1 MKLAMTLLLRDE
13 ADIVEAHIVYH
24 LKAGVDVVIATDHRS
39 SDGTTEILES
49 YARRGYV
56 HLIRR
61 EDERIRQ
68 SEWVTHM
75 ARLAATE
82 LGADWVINSDA
93 DEFWWPREASLK
105 EVLAAVPE
113 GYGVVNA
120 VSRPFVP
127 RPGSDWFAERMTA
140 RLALAAPLNDPA
152 TPYRHVAKVAHRGDP
167 RVVVQ
172 QGNHRVSGLS
182 DRELTGWSPLE
193 VLHFPLRT
201 SEQSAWKHQNTW
213 TAWALNLR
221 GDIARARGVFEEGR
235 PAAFYERVVVD
246 DWTLHRG
253 LEAGWLVEDRRLR
266 DALRALRDASG
277 HFVDPSGGEPQ
288 LRFES
293 PTFAEDASRA
303 LESVLLAEAHSVRLQ
318 RRADELAARIDG
330 GGATAVYGSA
340 PR

>member
-1 MKLAMTLLLRDE
+1 VKLAMTLLLRDE
-13 ADIVEAHIVYH
+13 ADIVEAHLAYH
-24 LKAGVDVVIATDHRS
+24 LNAGVDVVIATDHRS

-56 HLIRR
+56 DLIRR

-82 LGADWVINSDA
+82 HAADWVINSDA
-93 DEFWWPREASLK
+93 DEFWWPRESSLK
-105 EVLAAVPE
+105 EVLAAVPS
-113 GYGVVNA
+113 GYGVVSA

-127 RPGSDWFAERMTA
+127 RSGSEWFAERMTA
-140 RLALAAPLNDPA
+140 RLTLTAPLNDPA
-152 TPYRHVAKVAHRGDP
+152 TPYRHVAKVAHRADP

-172 QGNHRVSGLS
+172 QGNHRVSGLA
-182 DRELTGWSPLE
+182 DPELTGWSPLE

-201 SEQSAWKHQNTW
+201 PEQSAGKHENTW

-221 GDIARARGVFEEGR
+221 GDIARARSVFDAGR

-246 DWTLHRG
+246 DPTLRRG
-253 LEAGWLVEDRRLR
+253 VEEGWLVQDTRLR
-266 DALRALRDASG
+266 NALRSLRDASG
-277 HFVDPSGGEPQ
+277 RFVVPAAGESR

-293 PTFAEDASRA
+293 PSFAEDASRA
-303 LESVLLAEAHSVRLQ
+303 LESVLLAEAHGVRLQ
-318 RRADELAARIDG
+318 RRADELAARIDREG
-330 GGATAVYGSA
+330 TAAVYGSA